1 MNAILLFLIAL
12 CACPFR
18 VVDARAEL
26 ITSCGAEVVAL
37 SNRQAHIEAAAFWRD
52 FRVAVLSNDIARV
65 MRLTKFPF
73 STTGELDDDPVA
85 KHGPGAFPALFT
97 RLLRQRERPSPG
109 VSLTMRE
116 LIRQTRVLG
125 EQNFNGEDDHF
136 HVGAFYFGK
145 EGGRWRLLEA
155 YLAD

>member
-1 MNAILLFLIAL
+1 MSAILLFLIAL
-12 CACPFR
+12 CACPLRLAGER
-18 VVDARAEL
+18 V
-26 ITSCGAEVVAL
+26 TSCESEVAAL
-37 SNRQAHIEAAAFWRD
+37 SNRQAHVEAAAFWRD

-65 MRLTKFPF
+65 MRFTKFPF

-85 KHGPGAFPALFT
+85 KHGRGAFPALFT

-125 EQNFNGEDDHF
+125 ARNFNGEEEHF

>member
-1 MNAILLFLIAL
+1 MNAILVFLIAL
-12 CACPFR
+12 CAYPLHVTAARGER
-18 VVDARAEL
+18 V
-26 ITSCGAEVVAL
+26 TSCEAEVVSL
-37 SNRQAHIEAAAFWRD
+37 SKAQAEAAAFWRD
-52 FRVAVLSNDIARV
+52 FRGAVLSNDIARV
-65 MRLTKFPF
+65 IRLTKFPF

-85 KHGPGAFPALFT
+85 KHGRGAFPAVFT

-125 EQNFNGEDDHF
+125 ARNFNGEEEHF